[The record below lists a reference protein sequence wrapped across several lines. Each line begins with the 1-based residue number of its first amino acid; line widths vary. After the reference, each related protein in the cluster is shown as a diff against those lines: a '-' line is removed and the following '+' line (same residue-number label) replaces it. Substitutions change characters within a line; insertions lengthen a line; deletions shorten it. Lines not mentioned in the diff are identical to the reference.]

1 MHSYIPPFARHVFGL
16 LVFFDIGPLKEHVS
30 VMCLWHDSSLSSTFQ
45 VGLSHL
51 VHLEDT
57 FPQVV
62 ERVQSA
68 LVARGA
74 MPHGICQRTKF
85 DLLYLL
91 QMDIEKTLK
100 TPEC

>member
-1 MHSYIPPFARHVFGL
+1 
-16 LVFFDIGPLKEHVS
+16 
-30 VMCLWHDSSLSSTFQ
+30 MCLRHDSSLSSTFQ

-100 TPEC
+100 TPECWICTGGSTMTHLIQNATILYML